1 MIDNLCPHDRSEGA
15 CCGKCAANGWPSA
28 NKDGDKPY
36 ATSTLPPRAFAG
48 PFYEGGKKVYEG
60 NPERDRA
67 RYDAGFRSEPS
78 GLDAPYYDF
87 PKNIHCAQDMIEWL
101 GLDFANGNILKSLI
115 REYGPTTKKTSP
127 LYEAEKRFYFS
138 QRHLRS
144 VQSQGASRDGPGG
157 DAEEGLR
164 DETKE

>member
-15 CCGKCAANGWPSA
+15 VCIPCMENGWPA
-28 NKDGDKPY
+28 AHKDGDKSAY
-36 ATSTLPPRAFAG
+36 SPRAFAG

-60 NPERDRA
+60 VLNKTTT
-67 RYDAGFRSEPS
+67 DANMGT

-144 VQSQGASRDGPGG
+144 VQQKGAGRDGLSG
-157 DAEEGLR
+157 DVEKGLE